1 MWRLGTSLTVIS
13 WQLAEVVSSCNIKK
27 ENVLGPCHWCETGC
41 EQHGDVLM
49 RQKSG
54 GRRVW
59 DAMVLLLGDK
69 DNLEDGM
76 WV

>member
-1 MWRLGTSLTVIS
+1 
-13 WQLAEVVSSCNIKK
+13 
-27 ENVLGPCHWCETGC
+27 
-41 EQHGDVLM
+41 M

-59 DAMVLLLGDK
+59 DTLVVLLGDK